1 MMLRAS
7 KPPRPFYAERRRKTY
22 TISAMAAIGLPQRM
36 KIYSADLPQ
45 PHFIAGAGIRV
56 IER

>member
-1 MMLRAS
+1 
-7 KPPRPFYAERRRKTY
+7 
-22 TISAMAAIGLPQRM
+22 MAAIGLPQRM

-45 PHFIAGAGIRV
+45 PHFITGAGIRV